1 MGGALEGKTAIVT
14 GAAAGVGLAIAQR
27 FVEAGAQ
34 VMMADRD
41 EETLAHEADGLGG
54 PEAGAHHWCC
64 DPTARLG
71 VANLVASAT
80 DALGHVDIL
89 VNAHLAAVR
98 GGALDATEE
107 ALDAALAANLR
118 SVMLLSQTVAKRMIA
133 HRRAQHTEEQQRVA
147 PGGPGLQTGAI
158 VNITSIAAQRTVA
171 DLLPLSVSCAALD
184 QLTRSM
190 AVSLAPEGIRVN
202 GVALGAVTTPALRAA
217 IRDDKALRG
226 AIADSTPLRRIGEA
240 TEAAEAAVFLAS
252 PRASYVTGQIL
263 AVDGGRLA
271 LDPLSRPEP

>member
-1 MGGALEGKTAIVT
+1 MGGVLEGKTAIVT
-14 GAAAGVGLAIAQR
+14 GAAAGVGLAVAQR

-41 EETLAHEADGLGG
+41 EEALAHEAEGLGG
-54 PEAGAHHWCC
+54 PQAGAHRWCC
-64 DPTARLG
+64 DPMARLG
-71 VANLVASAT
+71 VANLVAAAT

-89 VNAHLAAVR
+89 VNAHLAVTR

-107 ALDAALAANLR
+107 ALEMALSANLR
-118 SVMLLSQTVAKRMIA
+118 SVMLLSQAVARRMIA
-133 HRRAQHTEEQQRVA
+133 HRKAHQEEEQRPS

-158 VNITSIAAQRTVA
+158 VNLTSIAARRTVA

-190 AVSLAPEGIRVN
+190 AVSLAAEGIRVN

-217 IRDDKALRG
+217 IRDDKELRG
-226 AIADSTPLRRIGEA
+226 AITESTPLRRIGEA
-240 TEAAEAAVFLAS
+240 TEAAEAALFLAS

-271 LDPLSRPEP
+271 LDPLARPEP

>member
-1 MGGALEGKTAIVT
+1 MSGALEGKTAIVT

-27 FVEAGAQ
+27 FIEAGAQ

-41 EETLAHEADGLGG
+41 EEALAHEAEGLGG
-54 PEAGAHHWCC
+54 PEAGAHRWCC

-89 VNAHLAAVR
+89 VNAHLAVLR
-98 GGALDATEE
+98 GGALDVSEE

-118 SVMLLSQTVAKRMIA
+118 SVLLLSQAVAKRMIA
-133 HRRAQHTEEQQRVA
+133 HRKAHQEEEQPRA
-147 PGGPGLQTGAI
+147 LSGGPGLQTGAI
-158 VNITSIAAQRTVA
+158 VNVTSIAAQRTVA
-171 DLLPLSVSCAALD
+171 DLLPLSVSCAAMD

-190 AVSLAPEGIRVN
+190 AVSLAGEGVRVN

-217 IRDDKALRG
+217 IRDDKTLRG
-226 AIADSTPLRRIGEA
+226 AIAESTPLRRIGEA
-240 TEAAEAAVFLAS
+240 TEAAEVALFLAS

-271 LDPLSRPEP
+271 VDPLSRPEP

>member
-1 MGGALEGKTAIVT
+1 MGGALDGKTAIVT
-14 GAAAGVGLAIAQR
+14 GAAAGVGLAVAQR

-41 EETLAHEADGLGG
+41 EETLAHEAEGLGG

-118 SVMLLSQTVAKRMIA
+118 SVMLLSQAVAKRMIA
-133 HRRAQHTEEQQRVA
+133 HRKAHHDEERPRAA

-190 AVSLAPEGIRVN
+190 AVSLAPEGVRVN

-217 IRDDKALRG
+217 IRDDKELRG

-240 TEAAEAAVFLAS
+240 TEAAEAALFLAS

>member
-1 MGGALEGKTAIVT
+1 MVGTLDGKTAIVT
-14 GAAAGVGLAIAQR
+14 GAARGVGLAVARR

-41 EETLAHEADGLGG
+41 EEALANEAEALGG
-54 PEAGAHHWCC
+54 PEAGAHRWCC

-71 VANLVASAT
+71 VANLVASAV

-89 VNAHLAAVR
+89 VNAHLVVAR
-98 GGALDATEE
+98 GGALDVTEE
-107 ALDAALAANLR
+107 ALDGALAANLR
-118 SVMLLSQTVAKRMIA
+118 SVLLLSQAVARRMIA
-133 HRRAQHTEEQQRVA
+133 HRKAQQQEGEPRAAV
-147 PGGPGLQTGAI
+147 GGPGAQTGAI
-158 VNITSIAAQRTVA
+158 VNVTSIAAQRTVA

-190 AVSLAPEGIRVN
+190 ALSLAAEGIRVN
-202 GVALGAVTTPALRAA
+202 GLALGAVTTPALRAA
-217 IRDDKALRG
+217 IRDDKALRA
-226 AIADSTPLRRIGEA
+226 AIVDSTPLGRIGEA
-240 TEAAEAAVFLAS
+240 SEVAEAALFLAS

-271 LDPLSRPEP
+271 LDPLTRSES